1 MAARQGR
8 WRYLKI
14 ESVPLT
20 VAIVG
25 GSVAGLTAAIELRSL
40 GCHVEVFERSATEMK
55 SRGGGIVLQ
64 QNVIDWFSGTLG
76 LPLDRVSTRTDF
88 LRYFDRDG
96 NVVSNR
102 QKVWHNTSWS
112 TLHKALL
119 ATFGS
124 ANYHAGATAVD
135 IAQDEHEAVV
145 TFEDGS
151 VCSADLVIFADG
163 ISSVGRA
170 RLSPQTQPEYAGYIG
185 WRGTVEESLLTSTT
199 LTALADSM
207 SYYVGENTHII
218 LYPIPGPDGQLSVGE
233 RLMNFVWYRNIPA
246 GDEFTSMVTD
256 RKGRLCSVSVQAG
269 EVKQEFVDQVRI
281 DAEALL
287 PAVASEVVVKTAQPY
302 IQIMQDTI
310 ADRMAYGRVALIGDA
325 AFASRPHAAAWT
337 AKAVSDG
344 LALAEHLEKSQFD
357 VTEALANWEP
367 AQLEIGRNLFN
378 RVREMGARSQ
388 FENSWEP
395 GDPTFDFGLFGPDI

>member
-1 MAARQGR
+1 M
-8 WRYLKI
+8 

-20 VAIVG
+20 VAIIG

-76 LPLDRVSTRTDF
+76 LPIDQVSTRTDF
-88 LRYFDRDG
+88 LRYFDRDSK
-96 NVVSNR
+96 VVSNR
-102 QKVWHNTSWS
+102 TKVWHNTSWS
-112 TLHKALL
+112 TLHRTLL
-119 ATFGS
+119 AAFGND
-124 ANYHAGATAVD
+124 NYRTGAVAVD
-135 IAQDEHEAVV
+135 IEQDEYEAVV

-151 VCSADLVIFADG
+151 ICSADLVIFADG

-170 RLSPQTQPEYAGYIG
+170 RLSPQTHPEYAGYIG
-185 WRGTVEESLLTSTT
+185 WRGTVEESLLTPAT
-199 LTALADSM
+199 LAALADSM

-218 LYPIPGPDGQLSVGE
+218 LYPIPGPDGQLRVGE

-246 GDEFTSMVTD
+246 GDHYTSMVTD
-256 RKGRLCSVSVQAG
+256 RKGRISSVSVPAG

-281 DAEALL
+281 DAELLL
-287 PAVASEVVVKTAQPY
+287 PKVASEVVVKTAQPY

-310 ADRMAYGRVALIGDA
+310 AGRMAYGRVALIGDA

-357 VTEALANWEP
+357 VKEALANWEP

-388 FENSWEP
+388 FENSWVP
-395 GDPTFDFGLFGPDI
+395 GDPAFDFGLFGPDI

>member
-1 MAARQGR
+1 MA
-8 WRYLKI
+8 I
-14 ESVPLT
+14 
-20 VAIVG
+20 IG

-76 LPLDRVSTRTDF
+76 LPIDQVSTRTDF
-88 LRYFDRDG
+88 LRYFDRDSK
-96 NVVSNR
+96 VVSNR
-102 QKVWHNTSWS
+102 TKIWHNTSWS
-112 TLHKALL
+112 TLHRTLL
-119 ATFGS
+119 AAFGND
-124 ANYHAGATAVD
+124 NYRTGAVAVD
-135 IAQDEHEAVV
+135 IEQDEHEAVV

-151 VCSADLVIFADG
+151 ICSADLVIFADG

-170 RLSPQTQPEYAGYIG
+170 RLSPQTHPEYAGYIG
-185 WRGTVEESLLTSTT
+185 WRGTVEESLLTPAT
-199 LTALADSM
+199 LAALADSM

-246 GDEFTSMVTD
+246 GDHYTSMVTD
-256 RKGRLCSVSVQAG
+256 RKGRISSVSVPAG

-281 DAEALL
+281 DAEFLL
-287 PAVASEVVVKTAQPY
+287 PKVASEVVVKTAQPY

-310 ADRMAYGRVALIGDA
+310 AGRMAYGRVALIGDA

-344 LALAEHLEKSQFD
+344 LTLAEHLEKSQFD

-388 FENSWEP
+388 FENSWVP
-395 GDPTFDFGLFGPDI
+395 GDPAFDFGLFGPDI

>member
-1 MAARQGR
+1 MVDRQER
-8 WRYLKI
+8 WQYLKI

-20 VAIVG
+20 VAIIG

-76 LPLDRVSTRTDF
+76 LPIDQVSTRTDF
-88 LRYFDRDG
+88 LRYFDRDSK
-96 NVVSNR
+96 VVSNR
-102 QKVWHNTSWS
+102 TKIWHNTSWS
-112 TLHKALL
+112 TLHRTLL
-119 ATFGS
+119 AAFGND
-124 ANYHAGATAVD
+124 NYRTGAVAVD
-135 IAQDEHEAVV
+135 IEQDEHEAVV

-151 VCSADLVIFADG
+151 ICSADLVIFADG

-170 RLSPQTQPEYAGYIG
+170 RLSPQTHPEYAGYIG
-185 WRGTVEESLLTSTT
+185 WRGTVEESLLTPAT
-199 LTALADSM
+199 LAALADSM

-246 GDEFTSMVTD
+246 GDHYTSMVTD
-256 RKGRLCSVSVQAG
+256 RKGRISSVSVPAG

-281 DAEALL
+281 DAEFLL
-287 PAVASEVVVKTAQPY
+287 PKVASEVVVKTAQPY

-310 ADRMAYGRVALIGDA
+310 AGRMAYGRVALIGDA

-344 LALAEHLEKSQFD
+344 LTLAEHLEKSQFD

-388 FENSWEP
+388 FENSWVP
-395 GDPTFDFGLFGPDI
+395 GDPAFDFGLFGPDI

>member
-1 MAARQGR
+1 M
-8 WRYLKI
+8 
-14 ESVPLT
+14 T
-20 VAIVG
+20 VAIIG

-76 LPLDRVSTRTDF
+76 LPIDQVSTRTDF
-88 LRYFDRDG
+88 LRYFDRDSK
-96 NVVSNR
+96 VVSNR
-102 QKVWHNTSWS
+102 TKVWHNTSWS
-112 TLHKALL
+112 TLHRTLL
-119 ATFGS
+119 AAFGND
-124 ANYHAGATAVD
+124 NYRTGAVAVD
-135 IAQDEHEAVV
+135 IEQDEHEAVV

-151 VCSADLVIFADG
+151 ICSADLVIFADG

-170 RLSPQTQPEYAGYIG
+170 RLSPQTHPEYAGYIG
-185 WRGTVEESLLTSTT
+185 WRGTVEESLLTPAT
-199 LTALADSM
+199 LAALADSM

-246 GDEFTSMVTD
+246 GDHYTSMVTD
-256 RKGRLCSVSVQAG
+256 RKGRISSVSVPAG

-281 DAEALL
+281 DAEFLL
-287 PAVASEVVVKTAQPY
+287 PKVASEVVVKTAQPY

-310 ADRMAYGRVALIGDA
+310 AGRMAYGRVALIGDA

-344 LALAEHLEKSQFD
+344 LTLAEHLEKSQFD

-388 FENSWEP
+388 FENSWVP
-395 GDPTFDFGLFGPDI
+395 GDPAFDFGLFGPDI

>member
-1 MAARQGR
+1 M
-8 WRYLKI
+8 KI

-20 VAIVG
+20 VAIIG

-76 LPLDRVSTRTDF
+76 LPIDQVSTRTDF
-88 LRYFDRDG
+88 LRYFDRDS

-102 QKVWHNTSWS
+102 TKIWHNTSWS
-112 TLHKALL
+112 TLHRTLL
-119 ATFGS
+119 AAFGND
-124 ANYHAGATAVD
+124 NYRTGAVAVD
-135 IAQDEHEAVV
+135 IEQDEHEAVV

-151 VCSADLVIFADG
+151 ICSADLVIFADG

-170 RLSPQTQPEYAGYIG
+170 RLSPQTHPEYAGYIG
-185 WRGTVEESLLTSTT
+185 WRGTVEESLLTPAT
-199 LTALADSM
+199 LAALADSM

-246 GDEFTSMVTD
+246 GDQYTSMVTD
-256 RKGRLCSVSVQAG
+256 RKGRISSVSVPAG

-281 DAEALL
+281 DAEFLL
-287 PAVASEVVVKTAQPY
+287 PKVASEVVVKTAQPY

-344 LALAEHLEKSQFD
+344 LTLAEHLEKSQFD
-357 VTEALANWEP
+357 VSEALATWEP

-388 FENSWEP
+388 FENSWVP
-395 GDPTFDFGLFGPDI
+395 GDPAFDFGLLGPDI

>member
-1 MAARQGR
+1 MA
-8 WRYLKI
+8 I
-14 ESVPLT
+14 
-20 VAIVG
+20 IG

-76 LPLDRVSTRTDF
+76 LPIDQVSTRTDF
-88 LRYFDRDG
+88 LRYFDRDSK
-96 NVVSNR
+96 VVSNR
-102 QKVWHNTSWS
+102 TKVWHNTSWS
-112 TLHKALL
+112 TLHRTLL
-119 ATFGS
+119 AAFGND
-124 ANYHAGATAVD
+124 NYRTGAVAVD
-135 IAQDEHEAVV
+135 IEQDEHEAVV

-151 VCSADLVIFADG
+151 ICSADLVIFADG

-170 RLSPQTQPEYAGYIG
+170 RLSPQTHPEYAGYIG
-185 WRGTVEESLLTSTT
+185 WRGTVEESLLTPAT
-199 LTALADSM
+199 LAALADSM

-246 GDEFTSMVTD
+246 GDHYTSMVTD
-256 RKGRLCSVSVQAG
+256 RKGRISSVSVPAG

-281 DAEALL
+281 DAEFLL
-287 PAVASEVVVKTAQPY
+287 PKVASEVVVKTAQPY

-310 ADRMAYGRVALIGDA
+310 AGRMAYGRVALIGDA

-344 LALAEHLEKSQFD
+344 LTLAEHLEKSQFD

-388 FENSWEP
+388 FENSWVP
-395 GDPTFDFGLFGPDI
+395 GDPAFDFGLFGPDI